1 MGYGRDQ
8 GRKQEEESE
17 EKIRVSSTGGPGS
30 KASENAGERRGNK
43 AWSARWELGPR
54 RRLRACGEGSAGGRN
69 SGDGGSP
76 CAAQGREK
84 RREAGALESGD
95 NRSEDS
101 VWRRRREAH
110 GLSTYRRPK
119 RGARQNPQSRAGPR
133 KGGTKGGSGGDN
145 KTGETARAEGL
156 ATPLKVPT
164 GHRERNNLLA
174 TSRRYWCA

>member
-43 AWSARWELGPR
+43 AWSARWESGPR

-69 SGDGGSP
+69 GGDGGSP

-110 GLSTYRRPK
+110 GLSYVPT
-119 RGARQNPQSRAGPR
+119 
-133 KGGTKGGSGGDN
+133 T
-145 KTGETARAEGL
+145 ETAELGKTPKVVLGRARVAQKAGAAE
-156 ATPLKVPT
+156 AIKRVKQPEQRV
-164 GHRERNNLLA
+164 
-174 TSRRYWCA
+174 